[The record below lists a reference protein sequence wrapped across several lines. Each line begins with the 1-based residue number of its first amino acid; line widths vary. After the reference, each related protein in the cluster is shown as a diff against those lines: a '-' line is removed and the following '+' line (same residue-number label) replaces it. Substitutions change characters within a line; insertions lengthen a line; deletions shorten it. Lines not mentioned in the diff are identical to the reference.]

1 MTTFT
6 NVAIVIQARSTS
18 TRFPR
23 KIFEKIGNKQ
33 ILQHVLD
40 ACSNSASYINK
51 FSAKHGIVCGVSI
64 ACPNGDP
71 LINHYSREQ
80 IIEGPEHDV
89 LRRYALAQEKLAADY
104 VVRITSD
111 CPFIPPYVVSKA
123 INLAV
128 TERLDYL
135 TNADPRFRTAPDGH
149 DVEVISKKLLSWLDE
164 NAKDEIHREH
174 VTTYLHDHLPEW
186 AVKADIVGFADYSGV
201 KLSVDTPED
210 LKRITEMY
218 HKLYSIIKT
227 SPKSFRL

>member
-1 MTTFT
+1 MEFQT
-6 NVAIVIQARSTS
+6 VAIVVQARSAS

-40 ACSNSASYINK
+40 ACYNSSSYINA
-51 FSAKHGIVCGVSI
+51 FSKKHGIVCSV
-64 ACPNGDP
+64 ALAVPNGDP
-71 LINHYSREQ
+71 LISHYQKHQ
-80 IIEGPEHDV
+80 IVEGPEHDV
-89 LRRYALAQEKLAADY
+89 LRRYALAQQQLEADY
-104 VVRITSD
+104 VVRVTSD

-128 TERLDYL
+128 TEKLDYL

-149 DVEVISKKLLSWLDE
+149 DCEVISKRLLAWLDE
-164 NAKDEIHREH
+164 NANENHREH
-174 VTTYLHDHLPEW
+174 VTTYLHDHLPDW
-186 AVKADIVGFADYSGV
+186 AVKADIVGFADYSSI

-210 LKRITEMY
+210 LARITEMY